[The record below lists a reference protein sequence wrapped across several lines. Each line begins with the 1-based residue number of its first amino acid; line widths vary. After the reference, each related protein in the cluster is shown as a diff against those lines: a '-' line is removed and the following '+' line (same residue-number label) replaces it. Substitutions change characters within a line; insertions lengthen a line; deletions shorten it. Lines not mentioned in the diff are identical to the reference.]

1 MVTLDTISVA
11 DATLLGPPGP
21 LQINEYDVVVLTA
34 PVR

>member
-11 DATLLGPPGP
+11 DATLLAPPAP
-21 LQINEYDVVVLTA
+21 LQINEYDVVELTT